1 MTFIP
6 PVVGNLKQV
15 LLFWI
20 YIMYFITC
28 PITYILYHFSLILH
42 SFFRQI
48 LVLLFT
54 SYCFTV
60 DLLILN
66 HPSRIKV
73 NYEPMVHI
81 GSVKQSARIIMIN
94 IPSTT
99 TSSTISYPSS
109 ISQATTT
116 TDTNINGVTSSTHTI
131 HSTPP
136 SCSMDKSIGNGE
148 RAVCRFRFL
157 YFPEYISTGD
167 DMLIREDRTKG
178 VGTVLRLCW

>member
-1 MTFIP
+1 
-6 PVVGNLKQV
+6 
-15 LLFWI
+15 
-20 YIMYFITC
+20 MYF
-28 PITYILYHFSLILH
+28 YHLPYNLH
-42 SFFRQI
+42 SKSFFTHSTS
-48 LVLLFT
+48 VFSSN
-54 SYCFTV
+54 SYCFAV

>member
-1 MTFIP
+1 LISST
-6 PVVGNLKQV
+6 LS
-15 LLFWI
+15 
-20 YIMYFITC
+20 
-28 PITYILYHFSLILH
+28 TYILHLLH
-42 SFFRQI
+42 SFCIHCFVQI
-48 LVLLFT
+48 LVLPFNI
-54 SYCFTV
+54 YCFTI

-81 GSVKQSARIIMIN
+81 GSVKQSARIIMIT
-94 IPSTT
+94 IPSTISCT
-99 TSSTISYPSS
+99 STISYPTS

-116 TDTNINGVTSSTHTI
+116 TSTSTDVTQAVLDKSSVGLQSSSTHVI
-131 HSTPP
+131 HQTSPT
-136 SCSMDKSIGNGE
+136 DKSIGNGE

-178 VGTVLRLCW
+178 VGTVLRLY

>member
-1 MTFIP
+1 M
-6 PVVGNLKQV
+6 
-15 LLFWI
+15 
-20 YIMYFITC
+20 
-28 PITYILYHFSLILH
+28 
-42 SFFRQI
+42 
-48 LVLLFT
+48 
-54 SYCFTV
+54 YCFTT

-81 GSVKQSARIIMIN
+81 GCVKQSARIITIT

-99 TSSTISYPSS
+99 LCTSTISYPTS

-116 TDTNINGVTSSTHTI
+116 TTISTDVTQAVLDTNISVGLQSSSTHVI
-131 HSTPP
+131 HQTSPT
-136 SCSMDKSIGNGE
+136 DKSIGNGE

-178 VGTVLRLCW
+178 VGTVLRLC